1 MPSLDPDLE
10 RLIDE
15 EITDLSEQNLL
26 KNILDWEVDK
36 IQQPRYGKLDKMDE
50 YIEEYLNDAEGI

>member
-15 EITDLSEQNLL
+15 EITDMSEQNLL
-26 KNILDWEVDK
+26 KNILDWQVDK
-36 IQQPRYGKLDKMDE
+36 IQQPRYGKLDQMDE
-50 YIEEYLNDAEGI
+50 YIEEYLNDAEDI

>member
-26 KNILDWEVDK
+26 KNILDWQVDK
-36 IQQPRYGKLDKMDE
+36 IQQPRYGKLNQMDE
-50 YIEEYLNDAEGI
+50 

>member
-26 KNILDWEVDK
+26 KNVLDWQVDK
-36 IQQPRYGKLDKMDE
+36 IQQPRYGKLNQMDE
-50 YIEEYLNDAEGI
+50 YIEEYLNDVEDI

>member
-15 EITDLSEQNLL
+15 EITDPSEQNLL
-26 KNILDWEVDK
+26 KSILDWQVDK
-36 IQQPRYGKLDKMDE
+36 IQQPRYGKLDQMDE
-50 YIEEYLNDAEGI
+50 YIEEYLNDAEDI

>member
-1 MPSLDPDLE
+1 MASLDPDLE

-15 EITDLSEQNLL
+15 EITDPNEQNLL
-26 KNILDWEVDK
+26 KNILDWQVDK

-50 YIEEYLNDAEGI
+50 CVEEYLNDSEDV

>member
-15 EITDLSEQNLL
+15 EITDMSEQNLL
-26 KNILDWEVDK
+26 KNILDWQVDK
-36 IQQPRYGKLDKMDE
+36 IQQPRYGKLDQMDE
-50 YIEEYLNDAEGI
+50 YIEEYLNDAEDM

>member
-26 KNILDWEVDK
+26 KNVLDWQVDK
-36 IQQPRYGKLDKMDE
+36 IQQPRYGKLDQMDE
-50 YIEEYLNDAEGI
+50 YIEEYLNDVEDI

>member
-15 EITDLSEQNLL
+15 EITDPSEQNLL
-26 KNILDWEVDK
+26 KNILDWQVDK
-36 IQQPRYGKLDKMDE
+36 IQQPRYGKLDQMDE
-50 YIEEYLNDAEGI
+50 YIEEYLNDTEDI

>member
-26 KNILDWEVDK
+26 KNVLDWQVDK
-36 IQQPRYGKLDKMDE
+36 IQQPRYGKLDQMDE
-50 YIEEYLNDAEGI
+50 YIEEHLNDVEDI

>member
-15 EITDLSEQNLL
+15 EISDLSEQNLL
-26 KNILDWEVDK
+26 KNILDWQVDK
-36 IQQPRYGKLDKMDE
+36 IQQPRYGKLDQMDE
-50 YIEEYLNDAEGI
+50 YTEEYLNDAEDV

>member
-10 RLIDE
+10 RLLDK
-15 EITDLSEQNLL
+15 EIADPSEQNLL
-26 KNILDWEVDK
+26 KNILDWQVNK

-50 YIEEYLNDAEGI
+50 YIEEYLNDTEEI

>member
-26 KNILDWEVDK
+26 KNILDWQVDK
-36 IQQPRYGKLDKMDE
+36 IQQPRYGKLDQMDE
-50 YIEEYLNDAEGI
+50 YIEEYLNDAEDI

>member
-15 EITDLSEQNLL
+15 EITDMSEQTLL
-26 KNILDWEVDK
+26 KNILDWQVDK
-36 IQQPRYGKLDKMDE
+36 IQQPRYGKLDQMDE
-50 YIEEYLNDAEGI
+50 YIEEYLNDAEDV

>member
-15 EITDLSEQNLL
+15 EITDMSEQNLL
-26 KNILDWEVDK
+26 KNILDWQVDK
-36 IQQPRYGKLDKMDE
+36 IQQPRYGKLDQMDE
-50 YIEEYLNDAEGI
+50 YIEEYLSDAKDI

>member
-15 EITDLSEQNLL
+15 EIADSNEQNLL
-26 KNILDWEVDK
+26 KNILDWQVDK

-50 YIEEYLNDAEGI
+50 YVEEYLNDAEDV

>member
-15 EITDLSEQNLL
+15 EITDPSEQNLL
-26 KNILDWEVDK
+26 KNILDWQVDK
-36 IQQPRYGKLDKMDE
+36 IQQPRYGKLDQMDE
-50 YIEEYLNDAEGI
+50 YIEEYLNDAEDI